1 MRFCNENSEI
11 ADFVKH
17 TVDLSGIVVRAVDM
31 RIKFK
36 LDSSVADS
44 QFYRDDYFKCSR
56 VSYGN

>member
-1 MRFCNENSEI
+1 MGFCNENSEI

-17 TVDLSGIVVRAVDM
+17 TVDLRL
-31 RIKFK
+31 KFK